1 MASMTLEETRV
12 FIKAAYE
19 KMQTPEAIAA
29 QKASSAYHLIQEH
42 KAERDRHT
50 DNGPYP
56 VDQSA
61 SKSTVGSYA
70 FSKSRNQ

>member
-12 FIKAAYE
+12 FIKAAYA
-19 KMQTPEAIAA
+19 KMQTPEALAS

-42 KAERDRHT
+42 KAERDRRT

-56 VDQSA
+56 VDHSA
-61 SKSTVGSYA
+61 THNPSGSYA